1 MRIVAALSIKN
12 ITVYDVDPDV
22 FTNPFVEA
30 ATRFIEEMRGVPDIN
45 IGAVIECWPAAE
57 EFQDSPVPPPVVRV
71 NSYLALV
78 NAARYETAER
88 LRQAV
93 LKQHSLDLATE
104 PLSNVIV

>member
-1 MRIVAALSIKN
+1 MKIVAALSIKN

-30 ATRFIEEMRGVPDIN
+30 ATRFIEDMRGVPDIN
-45 IGAVIECWPAAE
+45 ISAVIECWPSAE
-57 EFQDSPVPPPVVRV
+57 DYESPTPHPIVRV
-71 NSYLALV
+71 NSYLALI